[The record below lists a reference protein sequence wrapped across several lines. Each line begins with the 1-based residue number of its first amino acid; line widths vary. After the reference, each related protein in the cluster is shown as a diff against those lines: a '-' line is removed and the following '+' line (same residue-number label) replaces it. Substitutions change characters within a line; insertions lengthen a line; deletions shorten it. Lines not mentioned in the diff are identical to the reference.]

1 MARSYRNIL
10 VLGDLHIANHRMF
23 SGPYVN
29 GVNQRCRELVE
40 SVRHVVQESGC
51 RYVIQLGDFF
61 DNPKP
66 GPAVLDYVAT
76 EFSIPGVEWH
86 IIAGNHDRAGLDAPS
101 AIAVLGQIPG
111 FNTYD
116 DIAEVT
122 LAVGNNQQHC
132 VMVPYTSRTAKESFE
147 IAASRIKPDS
157 YVFAHYG
164 LTNNKLLASAPDH
177 MLFEDAAAVFERT
190 DFSYAVVT
198 GHNHTYETQNFG
210 CHDENN
216 FRYLANIG
224 APHGTSFRDMD
235 VNGEYLRCGHSGRT
249 WHMGHD
255 VLLSSVQSNVYSPSF
270 RKLKQFQVRLDE
282 DRPYPLW
289 RAHQGSTYL
298 RCTPAERELAETLK
312 KAGLVMDYITVPD
325 DDVEVEKGPT
335 SLEMSA
341 VDEREMLVR
350 WAEETNNQNLVHH
363 IEDLM
368 RAVDA
373 SG

>member
-1 MARSYRNIL
+1 MARTYHSIL
-10 VLGDLHIANHRMF
+10 VLGDLHIANHKMF

-29 GVNQRCRELVE
+29 GINQRCKELIDAVKQ
-40 SVRHVVQESGC
+40 VVQESGC
-51 RYVIQLGDFF
+51 QYVIQLGDFF

-111 FNTYD
+111 FHTYD
-116 DIAEVT
+116 DIAEVALT
-122 LAVGNNQQHC
+122 VGKNQQHC

-147 IAASRIKPDS
+147 VAASRTKTDS

-177 MLFEDAAAVFERT
+177 MLFEDAAAIFERT
-190 DFSYAVVT
+190 AYSYAVVS
-198 GHNHTYETQNFG
+198 GHNHTYETQTFA
-210 CHDENN
+210 CHNENN
-216 FRYLANIG
+216 FQYLTNIG

-235 VNGEYLRCGHSGRT
+235 VNGEYLHCGHTGRT

-255 VLLSSVQSNVYSPSF
+255 ALLSSVQSNVYSPCF
-270 RKLKQFQVRLDE
+270 RKLKQFQARMNE
-282 DRPYPLW
+282 DRLRPLW
-289 RAHQGSTYL
+289 PAHQGSTYL

-312 KAGLVMDYITVPD
+312 KAGLAMDYITVPD

-335 SLEMSA
+335 PLEMTA
-341 VDEREMLVR
+341 VDEHKMLVR
-350 WAEETNNQNLVHH
+350 WAEETGNQHLVRH

-373 SG
+373 GG